1 MGGLVGRARR
11 IAVGESRRSIAVGSF
26 ESSER
31 GRTGIERGSSERHRG
46 KTESEGGRNETQ
58 GRTSSLKTGD
68 RGTLGGWGDLALRGN
83 AG

>member
-31 GRTGIERGSSERHRG
+31 GR
-46 KTESEGGRNETQ
+46 NETQ

-68 RGTLGGWGDLALRGN
+68 RGSLGGWGDLALRGN